1 MPKMPARQQGMG
13 MSGMLFVLVVVI
25 FVVTVLFKLGPAY
38 MNYMTMKSIMNAVA
52 ESPEPILGGKPAI
65 MKALENR
72 MMVNE
77 VRTIDSKS
85 FAFKKVG
92 EEAFDV
98 TLDYE
103 RREHLFFN
111 VDAVLI
117 FSHTVVVKGR

>member
-1 MPKMPARQQGMG
+1 MPEMPARQQGMG

-38 MNYMTMKSIMNAVA
+38 MNYMTMKSIMNGVA
-52 ESPEPILGGKPAI
+52 ESPEPILGGKAAI
-65 MKALENR
+65 MKVLENR

-98 TLDYE
+98 TLNYE

-111 VDAVLI
+111 VDAVLT
-117 FSHTVVVKGR
+117 FSHTVAVKGR

>member
-38 MNYMTMKSIMNAVA
+38 MSYMTMKSIMNGVA

-65 MKALENR
+65 MKVLENR

-98 TLDYE
+98 TLNYE

-111 VDAVLI
+111 VDAVLT

>member
-38 MNYMTMKSIMNAVA
+38 MNYMTMTSIMNGVA

-65 MKALENR
+65 MKVLENR

-98 TLDYE
+98 TLTYE

-117 FSHTVVVKGR
+117 FSHSVVVKGR

>member
-1 MPKMPARQQGMG
+1 
-13 MSGMLFVLVVVI
+13 MLFVLVVVI

-38 MNYMTMKSIMNAVA
+38 MSYMTMKSIMNGVA
-52 ESPEPILGGKPAI
+52 ESPEPILGGKAAI
-65 MKALENR
+65 MKVLENR

-92 EEAFDV
+92 EEAFGV
-98 TLDYE
+98 TLTYE

-111 VDAVLI
+111 VDAVLT
-117 FSHTVVVKGR
+117 FSHSVVVKGR

>member
-38 MNYMTMKSIMNAVA
+38 MNYMTMTSIMNGVA

-65 MKALENR
+65 MKVLENR

-92 EEAFDV
+92 DEAFDV
-98 TLDYE
+98 TLTYE

-117 FSHTVVVKGR
+117 FSHSVVVKGR